1 MSLTAVMKIQQTL
14 DIGKFFKI
22 IQFLRVRTETTQGK
36 LQCPITPRLDPRP
49 YSQIFA

>member
-1 MSLTAVMKIQQTL
+1 MSLTAVMKIEQTL
-14 DIGKFFKI
+14 GLGKFLKT

-36 LQCPITPRLDPRP
+36 LQCPITQRLDPRP